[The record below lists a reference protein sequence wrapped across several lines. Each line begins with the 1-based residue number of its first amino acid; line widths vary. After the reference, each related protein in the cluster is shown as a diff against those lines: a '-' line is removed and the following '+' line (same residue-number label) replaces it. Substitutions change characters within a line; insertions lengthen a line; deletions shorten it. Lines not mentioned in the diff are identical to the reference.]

1 LSRYRDAAVIIAAI
15 AVAAAW
21 VLIDHPLEG
30 PVVLTL
36 SDDHGVHLTDVLALV
51 PLAWAWQVAVRD

>member
-1 LSRYRDAAVIIAAI
+1 VVVIAAI
-15 AVAAAW
+15 AVGAAW

-36 SDDHGVHLTDVLALV
+36 SHDHGVHLTDALALV
-51 PLAWAWQVAVRD
+51 PLVWACQVAARDQR